1 MSGRPQ
7 RNVAIRASRIQLPK
21 ERELIM
27 LTKQQCALLKA
38 QAKQQVEEKLSSK
51 PKEVEVEVSMQS
63 AFNQF
68 SLTIYKQHKE

>member
-1 MSGRPQ
+1 
-7 RNVAIRASRIQLPK
+7 
-21 ERELIM
+21 M

-38 QAKQQVEEKLSSK
+38 QVKTQAQVKRQEEYRLALVTAV
-51 PKEVEVEVSMQS
+51 VEDVVTMQS

>member
-1 MSGRPQ
+1 
-7 RNVAIRASRIQLPK
+7 
-21 ERELIM
+21 M
-27 LTKQQCALLKA
+27 LTKEQCALLKA
-38 QAKQQVEEKLSSK
+38 QAKQQVVGKPPTK

>member
-1 MSGRPQ
+1 
-7 RNVAIRASRIQLPK
+7 VAKELPRHRERIA
-21 ERELIM
+21 M

-38 QAKQQVEEKLSSK
+38 QAKQQVVQKSCTK

-68 SLTIYKQHKE
+68 SITIYKQHKE

>member
-1 MSGRPQ
+1 MAKELPRY
-7 RNVAIRASRIQLPK
+7 RERIA
-21 ERELIM
+21 M
-27 LTKQQCALLKA
+27 LTKQQCVLLKA
-38 QAKQQVEEKLSSK
+38 QAKQQVVGKPPTK

>member
-1 MSGRPQ
+1 
-7 RNVAIRASRIQLPK
+7 
-21 ERELIM
+21 M
-27 LTKQQCALLKA
+27 LTKQQCALLKTVPT
-38 QAKQQVEEKLSSK
+38 KQQVEEKISSK

>member
-1 MSGRPQ
+1 
-7 RNVAIRASRIQLPK
+7 
-21 ERELIM
+21 M

-38 QAKQQVEEKLSSK
+38 QAKQQVVGKPPTK
-51 PKEVEVEVSMQS
+51 PKEVEVEVEVEVSMQS